1 MRREVKYLALA
12 AILTALSIGLDLVIK
27 NLIPVVDFGLPYYAI
42 PLIIGGVVLGP
53 IYGGIM
59 GFISDYVGFMLAP
72 RGSYAILFGLS
83 AIFWGMIPGLLIKYK
98 SNIYVI
104 TIALLITHI
113 MATLSNTIALW
124 LMVSEK
130 TALGSLAI
138 RLPMLPL
145 NVIILTFV
153 TYVLNKRLEPVYDGF
168 MVKKF

>member
-27 NLIPVVDFGLPYYAI
+27 NLIPVVDFGLPYYAV

-98 SNIYVI
+98 SNIYMI

-168 MVKKF
+168 MAKKF